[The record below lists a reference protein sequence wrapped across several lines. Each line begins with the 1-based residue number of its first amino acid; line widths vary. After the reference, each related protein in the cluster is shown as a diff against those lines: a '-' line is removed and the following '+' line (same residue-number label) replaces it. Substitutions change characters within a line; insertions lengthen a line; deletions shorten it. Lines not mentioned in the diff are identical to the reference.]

1 MIPLNQSETKY
12 CQVLSLS
19 SKRKAI
25 GTRPLDWEETSLIY
39 LVSTLAEGSREAA
52 VREPW
57 SG

>member
-19 SKRKAI
+19 SKMKAI
-25 GTRPLDWEETSLIY
+25 GTQPFDWEERDLIY
-39 LVSTLAEGSREAA
+39 LVTTLAEGSRGVA